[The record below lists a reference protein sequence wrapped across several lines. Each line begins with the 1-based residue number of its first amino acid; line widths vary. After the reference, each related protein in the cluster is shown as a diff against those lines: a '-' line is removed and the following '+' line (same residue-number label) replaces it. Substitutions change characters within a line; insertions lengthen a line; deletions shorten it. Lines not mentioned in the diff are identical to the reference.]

1 MTLEVT
7 QFVAMFLA
15 VFYSAVAF
23 FYLVFA
29 KLLKRNHQGQS
40 MIHMGEC
47 FSRHW
52 WNHLTF
58 RLFRIAIW
66 TACVLRLLFPEME
79 RWLLPVASLQVDWIS
94 LSGLGLLCFGFAFAV
109 CGSLSLAAAWRSG
122 IDEAASEQLVTTRLY
137 AFTRNP
143 TFVGVRLAQLGF
155 FLAWPTAFSLV
166 CLIVGWIAV
175 SVQVELE
182 EAHLQQ
188 RFGDGYADYQRAVGR
203 WFLVGRQTA

>member
-1 MTLEVT
+1 MILET
-7 QFVAMFLA
+7 TEFVAFFLA
-15 VFYSAVAF
+15 AFYSAVAL

-29 KLLKRNHQGQS
+29 KLLKRKHQGQS
-40 MIHMGEC
+40 MIHMGER

-66 TACVLRLLFPEME
+66 AACVLRLVFPAME
-79 RWLLPVASLQVDWIS
+79 RWLLPVASLQADWIA
-94 LSGLGLLCFGFAFAV
+94 LAGLGLLCFGFALAV
-109 CGSLSLAAAWRSG
+109 CGSLSLAGAWRSG
-122 IDEAASEQLVTTRLY
+122 IDEDASDQLVTTQLY
-137 AFTRNP
+137 ALTRNP

-155 FLAWPTAFSLV
+155 FMAGPTVFSLI

-188 RFGDGYADYQRAVGR
+188 RFGDSYSDYQQAVGR
-203 WFLVGRQTA
+203 WFLAGRQLA

>member
-15 VFYSAVAF
+15 AFYSAVAL
-23 FYLVFA
+23 FYLMFA
-29 KLLKRNHQGQS
+29 KLLKRKHQGQS
-40 MIHMGEC
+40 MIHMGERY
-47 FSRHW
+47 SRHW

-66 TACVLRLLFPEME
+66 AACVLRLLFPTME
-79 RWLLPVASLQVDWIS
+79 RWLLPVASLQSDWIA
-94 LSGLGLLCFGFAFAV
+94 LAGLGLLCFGFALAV
-109 CGSLSLAAAWRSG
+109 CGSLSLAVAWRSG
-122 IDEAASEQLVTTRLY
+122 IDEAASEQLVTTQLY
-137 AFTRNP
+137 ALTRNP

-188 RFGDGYADYQRAVGR
+188 RFGDSYSDYQRAVGR
-203 WFLVGRQTA
+203 WFLTGRQAV

>member
-1 MTLEVT
+1 MTPETT

-15 VFYSAVAF
+15 AFYSAVAL
-23 FYLVFA
+23 FYLIFA
-29 KLLKRNHQGQS
+29 KLLKRKHQGNS
-40 MIHMGEC
+40 MVHMGERY
-47 FSRHW
+47 SRHW

-66 TACVLRLLFPEME
+66 ATCVLRLLFPAME
-79 RWLLPVASLQVDWIS
+79 RWLLPLASLQADWIA
-94 LSGLGLLCFGFAFAV
+94 LGGLGLLCFGFVFAV
-109 CGSLSLAAAWRSG
+109 CGSLTLSAAWRSG
-122 IDEAASEQLVTTRLY
+122 IDKAASEALVTTQLY
-137 AFTRNP
+137 ALTRNP

-188 RFGDGYADYQRAVGR
+188 RFGDGYSDYQRAVGR
-203 WFLVGRQTA
+203 WLLAGRQTA

>member
-1 MTLEVT
+1 MILET
-7 QFVAMFLA
+7 TEFVAFFLA
-15 VFYSAVAF
+15 GFYSAVAL

-29 KLLKRNHQGQS
+29 KLLKRKHQGQS
-40 MIHMGEC
+40 MIHMGER

-66 TACVLRLLFPEME
+66 AACVLRLVFPVME
-79 RWLLPVASLQVDWIS
+79 RWLLPVASLQADWIA
-94 LSGLGLLCFGFAFAV
+94 LAGIGLLCFGFALAV
-109 CGSLSLAAAWRSG
+109 CGSLSLAGAWRSG
-122 IDEAASEQLVTTRLY
+122 IDEDASDQLVTTQLY

-155 FLAWPTAFSLV
+155 FLAWPTVFSLI

-182 EAHLQQ
+182 EAHLQL
-188 RFGDGYADYQRAVGR
+188 RFGESYSDYKQAVGR
-203 WFLVGRQTA
+203 WFLAGRQPA

>member
-1 MTLEVT
+1 MILET
-7 QFVAMFLA
+7 TEFVAFFLA
-15 VFYSAVAF
+15 AFYSAVAL

-29 KLLKRNHQGQS
+29 KLLKRKHQGQS
-40 MIHMGEC
+40 MIHMGER

-66 TACVLRLLFPEME
+66 AACVLRLVFPAME
-79 RWLLPVASLQVDWIS
+79 RWLLPLASLQADWIA
-94 LSGLGLLCFGFAFAV
+94 LAGLGLLCFGFVLAV
-109 CGSLSLAAAWRSG
+109 CGSLSLAGAWRSG
-122 IDEAASEQLVTTRLY
+122 IDEDASDQLVTTQLY

-155 FLAWPTAFSLV
+155 FLAWPTVFSLI

-182 EAHLQQ
+182 EAHLQL
-188 RFGDGYADYQRAVGR
+188 RFGDRYSEYQRAVGR
-203 WFLVGRQTA
+203 WFLVGREPA